1 VAVVLKLSPNRQL
14 TLTKA
19 IVEAMGSP
27 SYFEA
32 ELVKRELIL
41 RPGLKLTLDEADL
54 RFGKHGITRE
64 VLTEALRIVAKRE
77 TGES

>member
-14 TLTKA
+14 TLTKG

-41 RPGLKLTLDEADL
+41 RPGVKLTLDEAEL
-54 RFGKHGITRE
+54 RFGKHGITQE
-64 VLTEALRIVAKRE
+64 VLTEALRIVARKE
-77 TGES
+77 GQKG